1 MDGDV
6 ADTRRESVFGAFR
19 LDIGKRLLARNGV
32 PVAIGGRALDVL
44 IALVERAGDVV
55 TKQELI
61 ARVWPNITVDEGTLR
76 VHVAALRKALGDDR
90 GGARYVT
97 NVSGRGY
104 CFVAPV
110 TSAVAPSAADPPAST
125 FPQPGAAVPA
135 TAAAPPSTRS
145 PGLPRPL
152 ARMIGREAAVGDI
165 SAHLA
170 RQRFVTLH
178 GPGGIGKTTVA
189 VAVAHAALA
198 AFANAVAFVD
208 LGATGDPA
216 LVPSAVAAALG
227 VAVPSSDPVP
237 SLLNFL
243 RPRRLLLVLDN
254 CEHVIDAAARLA
266 ETIFR
271 EAPEVSLLT
280 TSREALRVEGEHVFP
295 LPALETPPQRDKL
308 AVAEVLTFPAANLF
322 IERAAASGHRI
333 DLNDADAA
341 IVAEICRKLDGNA
354 LAIELAAGRV
364 GMHGL
369 PALADLLDSRL
380 RLLWHGRR
388 TAVPRQ
394 QTLNATLDWSYNLVP
409 EAERTVLRRLSILV
423 GSFTLPAAE
432 AIAAARATGDAI
444 DADTVVAALE
454 ELVAKSLV
462 QADTAE
468 LPTRYRLLETTR
480 TYARSKL
487 ADSGEEPATA
497 RRHAGF
503 FRTFLEQTRV
513 ARTQATGTALRID
526 RASLLGNVRAA
537 LDRCFAEG
545 GDRALGI
552 ELAAAAAP
560 LFIETS
566 LLGECRRW
574 AERAL
579 GLLDAAERGTRV
591 EMELQAGLGHSL
603 MLTNRNSDEAC
614 TALDR
619 SLELASALGDRFNQ
633 FRVLNRLHLYYR
645 RTGEIMRTLDVAQHT
660 ERLAEEIGDPVGRA
674 AAHVLLAVSHH
685 LHGDQARARAHI
697 EAVDSGAWRRP
708 MDPDHFAFHRSPR
721 IVLCRIAWLQGFPD
735 QALEAAGMLAKAPL
749 ADDDPVTS
757 IIALIW
763 CAVVFGWSNDWD
775 MVERQAERVIGHATA
790 HFLVPYRNVGLGLR
804 AEAQIRRGRV
814 EEGADLLRRAIT
826 SLEADRYR
834 LYVPGFG
841 AALAGGLIATGQP
854 AEAVEMLGG
863 IIAGVEE
870 GGGLFVLP
878 ELLRLKGEGCAA
890 TGDTRQAQSLFEQA
904 QALAEKQS
912 ALSWQLRIAMSQL
925 RLAARTG
932 RAESDRK
939 RLASLLGR
947 FTEGFATA
955 DLLAA
960 QAQLTDGGRRR
971 R

>member
-6 ADTRRESVFGAFR
+6 ASTRRESVFGPFR
-19 LDIGKRLLARNGV
+19 LDSAKRLLAKEGA

-61 ARVWPNITVDEGTLR
+61 TRICPNITVDEGTLR
-76 VHVAALRKALGDDR
+76 VHVAALRKALGDGR

-110 TSAVAPSAADPPAST
+110 APVAAVPPEPAAPSAAPLSPL
-125 FPQPGAAVPA
+125 P
-135 TAAAPPSTRS
+135 

-152 ARMIGREAAVGDI
+152 ARMVGREAAVSDI
-165 SAHLA
+165 SARLA
-170 RQRFVTLH
+170 ELRFVTLH

-189 VAVAHAALA
+189 VAVTHAALA
-198 AFANAVAFVD
+198 GFANAVAFVD
-208 LGATGDPA
+208 LGATGDPS
-216 LVPSAVAAALG
+216 LVPSAVAASLG
-227 VAVPSSDPVP
+227 VAVPSGDPVP

-243 RPRRLLLVLDN
+243 RRRRVLLVLDN

-266 ETIFR
+266 EVVFR
-271 EAPEVSLLT
+271 EAPGVSLLT
-280 TSREALRVEGEHVFP
+280 TSREALRVEGEHVYP
-295 LPALETPPQRDKL
+295 LPALETPPQRDTL
-308 AVAEVLTFPAANLF
+308 AASEVLTFPATNLF
-322 IERAAASGHRI
+322 VERAAASGHRI

-364 GMHGL
+364 GVHGL

-388 TAVPRQ
+388 TAAPRH
-394 QTLNATLDWSYNLVP
+394 QTLNATLDWSYNLVA
-409 EAERTVLRRLSILV
+409 EAERTVLCRLSILV
-423 GSFTLPAAE
+423 GSFTLQAAE
-432 AIAAARATGDAI
+432 AIATDGGKEGARAA
-444 DADTVVAALE
+444 AVVAALE

-468 LPTRYRLLETTR
+468 LPPRYRLLETTR
-480 TYARSKL
+480 AYARTKL
-487 ADSGEEPATA
+487 ADSGEEPATV
-497 RRHAGF
+497 RRHAAF
-503 FRTFLEQTRV
+503 FRTFLEQTR
-513 ARTQATGTALRID
+513 AERTQGAGAAQRID

-545 GDRALGI
+545 GDRVLGI

-566 LLGECRRW
+566 LLGECRLW
-574 AERAL
+574 TERAL
-579 GLLDAAERGTRV
+579 AQLDAAERGTRI

-603 MLTNRNSDEAC
+603 MLTNRNSDEAY
-614 TALDR
+614 TALGR
-619 SLELASALGDRFNQ
+619 SLELARALGDRFNQ
-633 FRVLNRLHLYYR
+633 FRVLNRLHLYHR
-645 RTGEIMRTLDVAQHT
+645 RTGEIARTLDIARQM
-660 ERLAEEIGDPVGRA
+660 EGLAEEIGDPVGRA
-674 AAHVLLAVSHH
+674 SAHVQLAVSYH
-685 LHGDQARARAHI
+685 LYGDQARARSHI
-697 EAVDSGAWRRP
+697 EAANSGAWQRP
-708 MDPDHFAFHRSPR
+708 MDPDHFGFHRSPR
-721 IVLCRIAWLQGFPD
+721 IVLCRVAWLQGFPD
-735 QALEAAGMLAKAPL
+735 QALEAAGLLAKAPL

-763 CAVVFGWSNDWD
+763 CAMVFGWSSDWD
-775 MVERQAERVIGHATA
+775 MVEKQAERLIAHATA

-804 AEAQIRRGRV
+804 AEVQIRRGAV
-814 EEGADLLRRAIT
+814 EEGVDLLRRAIA
-826 SLEADRYR
+826 SLEADRYH
-834 LYVPGFG
+834 LYVPNFG
-841 AALAGGLIATGQP
+841 ATLIAALISTGHA
-854 AEAVEMLGG
+854 AEAIGTLDA

-870 GGGLFVLP
+870 GGGLYVLP
-878 ELLRLKGEGCAA
+878 ELLRLKGMARAA
-890 TGDTRQAQSLFEQA
+890 DGDKRQAQLFFEQA

-912 ALSWQLRIAMSQL
+912 ALSWQLRIATSQL
-925 RLAARTG
+925 QLAQGTG

-939 RLASLLGR
+939 RLADLHGR

-960 QAQLTDGGRRR
+960 RALLNDRSRKRR
-971 R
+971 

>member
-1 MDGDV
+1 MDGDG
-6 ADTRRESVFGAFR
+6 AGTRRETVFGPFR
-19 LDIGKRLLARNGV
+19 LDAGKRLLARDGA
-32 PVAIGGRALDVL
+32 PIAIGGRALDVL
-44 IALVERAGDVV
+44 IALVERAGEVV

-61 ARVWPNITVDEGTLR
+61 ARVWPNITVDENTLR
-76 VHVAALRKALGDDR
+76 VHVATLRKALGDGR
-90 GGARYVT
+90 GDARYVT

-104 CFVAPV
+104 CFVAPIMPV
-110 TSAVAPSAADPPAST
+110 VVGPAAGATASVSEQPVVADTTHGSAVVPRSVPSP
-125 FPQPGAAVPA
+125 
-135 TAAAPPSTRS
+135 R
-145 PGLPRPL
+145 LPRPL
-152 ARMIGREAAVGDI
+152 ARMIGREATVRDV
-165 SAHLA
+165 STELA
-170 RQRFVTLH
+170 KQRFVTLH

-189 VAVAHAALA
+189 VAVAHAALD

-208 LGATGDPA
+208 LGATGDPS
-216 LVPSAVAAALG
+216 LVASAVAAALG
-227 VAVPSSDPVP
+227 VAVPSGDPVP

-243 RPRRLLLVLDN
+243 RRRRLLLVLDN

-266 ETIFR
+266 EVIFR
-271 EAPEVSLLT
+271 EAPDVSLLT
-280 TSREALRVEGEHVFP
+280 TSREALRVEGEHVHP
-295 LPALETPPQRDKL
+295 LPALETPPPRDQL
-308 AVAEVLTFPAANLF
+308 AAAEVLTFPAANLF

-333 DLNDADAA
+333 DLSDSDAA
-341 IVAEICRKLDGNA
+341 IVAEICRRLDGNA

-388 TAVPRQ
+388 TAAPRH
-394 QTLNATLDWSYNLVP
+394 QTLNAMLDWSYNLVP

-423 GSFTLPAAE
+423 GSFTLLAAE
-432 AIAAARATGDAI
+432 AIATDSALDAAA
-444 DADTVVAALE
+444 VVAALE

-468 LPTRYRLLETTR
+468 VPPRYRLLETTR
-480 TYARSKL
+480 AYARSKL
-487 ADSGEEPATA
+487 ADSGEEPATG
-497 RRHAGF
+497 RRHAAF
-503 FRTFLEQTRV
+503 FRTFLERTRV
-513 ARTQATGTALRID
+513 ERTQGTGTSLGID

-537 LDRCFAEG
+537 LDRCFSDG

-566 LLGECRRW
+566 LLGECRGW

-579 GLLDAAERGTRV
+579 ALLDVAERGTRV

-619 SLELASALGDRFNQ
+619 SLELARALGDRFNQ

-645 RTGEIMRTLDVAQHT
+645 RTGEIARTLDVARHM
-660 ERLAEEIGDPVGRA
+660 ESLAEQIGDPVGRA
-674 AAHVLLAVSHH
+674 SAHVQLAVSYH
-685 LHGDQARARAHI
+685 LGGDQARARSHL
-697 EAVDSGAWRRP
+697 EAAQSGAWQRP

-735 QALEAAGMLAKAPL
+735 RALETAGLLAKAPL
-749 ADDDPVTS
+749 AEDDPVTS

-763 CAVVFGWSNDWD
+763 CALVFGWAGDWD
-775 MVERQAERVIGHATA
+775 MVEKQAERVIGHATA

-804 AEAQIRRGRV
+804 AEAQTRRGEIEDGV
-814 EEGADLLRRAIT
+814 DLLRRTIA

-834 LYVPGFG
+834 LYVPNFG
-841 AALAGGLIATGQP
+841 AALAGALISTGQV
-854 AEAVEMLGG
+854 AEAVEMLDG

-890 TGDTRQAQSLFEQA
+890 EGDARQARALFEKA
-904 QALAEKQS
+904 QTLAETQS

-925 RLAARTG
+925 ELGARTG
-932 RAESDRK
+932 RAEGDGK
-939 RLASLLGR
+939 RLADLQGR
-947 FTEGFATA
+947 FTEGFATL

-960 QAQLTDGGRRR
+960 KALLSNHSRKRR
-971 R
+971 